1 MAASVSAHSAGLA
14 APRVLIADDHDDVLV
29 ALRLL
34 LKSEGYQVT
43 AVSSPDAAIKA
54 LEAHPFDAILI
65 DLNYTRDTTSGLE
78 GLELL
83 SRIRALNRDVP
94 VIAMTAWGSIE
105 LAVDAMR
112 TGLDDFIQKP
122 WDNAQLLD
130 HLRLHLQNGRAR
142 RQERGNTVHY
152 SQELAGAR
160 EIQRNLLPQ
169 TLPVVRGVTLEAF
182 WSPAGEV
189 GGDFY
194 DTAALDASTL
204 WLGMGDVEGK
214 GLSAALL
221 MASVHGLMRAS
232 ASARLAPSALC
243 TGINDELCSRTT
255 SGRFVTFFYCTYD
268 VKRQRLSY
276 VNAGHTPPCLIQADG
291 YATWL
296 APGGPVLGIF
306 PNSRF
311 EQAEV
316 QLGLGDRLVLFT
328 DGITES
334 RKEDGSEFGEER
346 LLHLAVQ
353 SRHTSAGDMHRTII
367 GAARA
372 HGDGTFT
379 DDATLIVMG
388 ID

>member
-1 MAASVSAHSAGLA
+1 MPLGHAPSMSGNVIREGSGTVAP
-14 APRVLIADDHDDVLV
+14 PRVLVADDHGDVLQ
-29 ALRLL
+29 ALHLL
-34 LKSEGYQVT
+34 LKTEGYHVKS
-43 AVSSPDAAIKA
+43 VSSPDAWMHA
-54 LEAHPFDAILI
+54 LARESFDVVLI
-65 DLNYTRDTTSGLE
+65 DLNYTRDTTSGRE

-105 LAVDAMR
+105 LAVGAMR

-130 HLRLHLQNGRAR
+130 HLRLQLQNGRAR
-142 RQERGNTVHY
+142 REDRGNTVHY

-243 TGINDELCSRTT
+243 AGINDEL
-255 SGRFVTFFYCTYD
+255 
-268 VKRQRLSY
+268 
-276 VNAGHTPPCLIQADG
+276 
-291 YATWL
+291 
-296 APGGPVLGIF
+296 
-306 PNSRF
+306 
-311 EQAEV
+311 
-316 QLGLGDRLVLFT
+316 
-328 DGITES
+328 
-334 RKEDGSEFGEER
+334 
-346 LLHLAVQ
+346 
-353 SRHTSAGDMHRTII
+353 
-367 GAARA
+367 
-372 HGDGTFT
+372 
-379 DDATLIVMG
+379 
-388 ID
+388 